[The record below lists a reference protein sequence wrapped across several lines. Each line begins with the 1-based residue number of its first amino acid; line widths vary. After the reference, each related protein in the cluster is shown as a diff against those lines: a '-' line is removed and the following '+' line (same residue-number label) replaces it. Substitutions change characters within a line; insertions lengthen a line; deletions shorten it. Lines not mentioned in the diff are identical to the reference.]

1 MQLKGVLVMN
11 KKDLRAF
18 DAMIKEAWNTDN
30 MFCRRMKEFIGRHFD
45 YVPELVERCEDP
57 YWRNR

>member
-1 MQLKGVLVMN
+1 MN